1 MRAWPRAPAQVAD
14 SVAPRFS
21 SPKLA
26 HRAREEAAWEL
37 SEKVF
42 PLSLFYFGVKVGDG
56 FDQFLILG
64 HPNPLS
70 SAKAWVRSGGA
81 GKGP

>member
-1 MRAWPRAPAQVAD
+1 MLLGGVGRGPGSRRPRWSRLSAAPLHPFPDAG
-14 SVAPRFS
+14 P
-21 SPKLA
+21 PG
-26 HRAREEAAWEL
+26 REEVVWEL
-37 SEKVF
+37 SEEVF

-70 SAKAWVRSGGA
+70 PARA
-81 GKGP
+81 